1 MTKFELSDREK
12 AVIILKIAGLGDKEI
27 AEKLSI
33 SYGTVRTYIDRAKIK
48 LGCENMLQLVV
59 TANSMFNM

>member
-1 MTKFELSDREK
+1 MTKLELSDREK

>member
-59 TANSMFNM
+59 TANSMFNK